1 MLINNACCQFFL
13 GLYKECDEACQK
25 GRQQLLPFASS
36 SFCDYSKCI
45 CLAGGRTGLVNRL
58 QFHVSH
64 KFGDEKRLMNHH
76 QQLHDVLEDQLTL
89 ASMHYLR
96 GHYQEAIDIYK
107 RLLLENRELHALNV
121 YVAMCYYKLD
131 YFDVAQEVLQVY
143 LQSHG
148 ESVTA
153 LNLRAATHYKLY
165 NARAAESELRSLQEL
180 ISPSFVFAQDLIRHN
195 LVVFRNGD
203 GALQTLVPLVDV
215 IPEARLNL
223 VIHYLRQGVCVYSI
237 YCMCVCACKLRLR
250 TMCALLC
257 DATRRDVHF
266 TFTCHVQR
274 TSRRRTS

>member
-1 MLINNACCQFFL
+1 MKYVRKVHLFTN
-13 GLYKECDEACQK
+13 Y
-25 GRQQLLPFASS
+25 
-36 SFCDYSKCI
+36 YSYNKFHRYDHNI
-45 CLAGGRTGLVNRL
+45 IYYLAGGSGRTGLVNRL

-64 KFGDEKRLMNHH
+64 KFGDEKRLMTHH

-143 LQSHG
+143 LQAHG

-165 NARAAESELRSLQEL
+165 NARAAESELRALQEM

-223 VIHYLRQGVCVYSI
+223 VIHYLRQG
-237 YCMCVCACKLRLR
+237 
-250 TMCALLC
+250 ALL
-257 DATRRDVHF
+257 TILDVFNF
-266 TFTCHVQR
+266 TIRGMNVSSYLRKAVRKLESLT
-274 TSRRRTS
+274 